1 MLIRPVAVP
10 GWLESGLRLFAYA
23 YLGAAVLFAATGS
36 AFIICRY
43 DPFVGFF
50 DWAATGTS

>member
-1 MLIRPVAVP
+1 VLIRPVAVP